1 VNAGAT
7 AVTAATDD
15 LVRDGRS
22 FAAILA
28 HVSEGITIQVPG
40 GALVYA
46 NPAALE
52 LVGFD
57 SLDELLETPI
67 ADVIDRF
74 DLFDEDG
81 ARLSPGD
88 LPGRAVLRGEIRPP
102 VELRFRVKA
111 TGEERYAVVR
121 SEPIHDDAG
130 ALLYVV
136 NTFHDLT
143 EERHTER
150 SLRFLSDAGAVLSTS
165 LDYEETLRNLTRLV
179 VPLLAD
185 WCAIDVLDA
194 GGEVR
199 RVGMHH
205 TDPAKLELAGE
216 LQRRFP
222 PDPDSPSGVH
232 AVLRSGRSLLVEEVA
247 DAQIAESPEA
257 QRYGAAYIEIIR
269 RLGLRS
275 VIVAPLLAGDRVTG
289 ALTLVLAESG
299 RRFGPRDRYV
309 AELLGVRTGLAVQ
322 NSRLYHEAEEA
333 VALRDRFLQVAAHE
347 LLTPVTIVRG
357 YAQSLQRLVARELE
371 ASPATAEISMDAARL
386 QRSVGQVDRASERL
400 TQLIGDLLDVTRMHQ
415 GSLVPVPRPMNLS
428 ALMRSAIEGIGVQ
441 QAGGRYPAGVLVHFE
456 LPPDG
461 DVVGTWDET
470 RLEQVVFNVLD
481 NALKY
486 SEGDGIRVRLWLE
499 DDEAHIE
506 VSDTGLGIPSDQLE
520 LIFEPFH
527 RTGDANLAASGMG
540 MGLAV
545 CREIMAR
552 HGGWIRASSPG
563 VGQGS
568 TFSIGLPGASISA
581 EMVGVEPA

>member
-1 VNAGAT
+1 MSV
-7 AVTAATDD
+7 ATDD
-15 LVRDGRS
+15 LVHDGGS

-28 HVSEGITIQVPG
+28 HVSEGISIQVPG

-52 LVGFD
+52 LIGFD
-57 SLDELLETPI
+57 SLDELLATPI
-67 ADVIDRF
+67 ADVLDRYE
-74 DLFDEDG
+74 LFREDG
-81 ARLSPGD
+81 ERLSASD
-88 LPGRAVLRGEIRPP
+88 LPGRLALQGDVPPAVK
-102 VELRFRVKA
+102 LRFRVKA
-111 TGEERYAVVR
+111 TGEERHAVVR
-121 SEPIHDDAG
+121 SNPFTDDRG
-130 ALLYVV
+130 GLLYVV

-143 EERHTER
+143 DETHTES
-150 SLRFLSDAGAVLSTS
+150 SLRFLSDAGTILSTS
-165 LDYEETLRNLTRLV
+165 LEYEETLRNLTRLA

-199 RVGMHH
+199 RVGIHH
-205 TDPAKLELAGE
+205 ADPAKLELAEE

-232 AVLRSGRSLLVEEVA
+232 AVLQSGRSMLVEEVTE
-247 DAQIAESPEA
+247 AQVAGSPDA
-257 QRYGAAYIEIIR
+257 QRYGPAYIEIIR
-269 RLGLRS
+269 QLGLRS

-299 RRFGPRDRYV
+299 RRFGPRDLSV
-309 AELLGVRTGLAVQ
+309 AELLGVRAGLAVQ

-357 YAQSLQRLVARELE
+357 YAQSLQRLVERELA
-371 ASPATAEISMDAARL
+371 ASPATAEITMDAARL
-386 QRSVGQVDRASERL
+386 QRSVAQVDRASERL

-428 ALMRSAIEGIGVQ
+428 ALMRSAVEGIGVQ
-441 QAGGRYPAGVLVHFE
+441 QAGGRYPTGVTVHVE

-461 DVVGTWDET
+461 EVVGTWDET

-486 SEGDGIRVRLWLE
+486 SSEGDGIRVRLWLE
-499 DDEAHIE
+499 GDEAHIE
-506 VSDTGLGIPSDQLE
+506 ISDTGLGIPSDQLD

-527 RTGDANLAASGMG
+527 RTRDANLVAGGMG

-545 CREIMAR
+545 CREIVAR

-581 EMVGVEPA
+581 EVVGVEPA